1 MPQDEDEIGFVVSN
15 QEPEHNQR
23 GHFDAAMAVV
33 AHAAAIAEGQGIIP
47 ASSIVQH
54 CQLPEVCH
62 SVGCQ
67 LAA

>member
-1 MPQDEDEIGFVVSN
+1 MDEIGMVISN
-15 QEPEHNQR
+15 QEHEHNQR
-23 GHFDAAMAVV
+23 GHFDAAKAVV

-54 CQLPEVCH
+54 CRLPEVRH
-62 SVGCQ
+62 TVGCQ